1 MSSIIIVLPKIEDAK
16 KIRKILM
23 QHGFDNI
30 IPCATGASALMEM
43 NKQSGGLVI
52 SGYKLPDMYYTELPS
67 FYEILLIGSANVVSS
82 VQSGIMAVTM
92 PIQVH
97 ELVNTVE
104 MQMMQ
109 IQRRLKKQ
117 KKKPKPRS
125 EREQN
130 YIQNA
135 KRLLM
140 DRNHLTE
147 EEAYRYIQKC
157 SMDSATS
164 MVETAQMILTLIYDE
179 V

>member
-1 MSSIIIVLPKIEDAK
+1 MI
-16 KIRKILM
+16 
-23 QHGFDNI
+23 
-30 IPCATGASALMEM
+30 
-43 NKQSGGLVI
+43 
-52 SGYKLPDMYYTELPS
+52 PS
-67 FYEILLIGSANVVSS
+67 FYEILSIGSANVVSS
-82 VQSGIMAVTM
+82 AQSGIMAVTM
-92 PIQVH
+92 PIRVH

>member
-16 KIRKILM
+16 KIKKILM

-30 IPCATGASALMEM
+30 ISCTTGASALMEM

-52 SGYKLPDMYYTELPS
+52 SGYKLPDMYYTELADMIPS

-82 VQSGIMAVTM
+82 AQSGIMAVTM
-92 PIQVH
+92 PIRVH

-125 EREQN
+125 ERAELYSECKAASDGQ
-130 YIQNA
+130 
-135 KRLLM
+135 KPS
-140 DRNHLTE
+140 DRGRSL
-147 EEAYRYIQKC
+147 Q
-157 SMDSATS
+157 
-164 MVETAQMILTLIYDE
+164 IYTKVQYGQCNQYGRDCTDDIDFNL
-179 V
+179 

>member
-16 KIRKILM
+16 KIKKILM

-30 IPCATGASALMEM
+30 ISCTTGASALMEM
-43 NKQSGGLVI
+43 NKQSGGLII
-52 SGYKLPDMYYTELPS
+52 SGYKLPDMYYTELADMLPS
-67 FYEILLIGSANVVSS
+67 FFDILLIGSANVVSS
-82 VQSGIMAVTM
+82 AQSGIMAVTM
-92 PIQVH
+92 PIRVH

-117 KKKPKPRS
+117 KKRS
-125 EREQN
+125 ERDQN